1 MDATELCYTPA
12 TKLAAAIR
20 AKEISPVEVTA
31 AVLTRI
37 ERLNPTLNAYCTV
50 TAELARTTARAAEA
64 AVMRGGCPGPLHG
77 VPYSLKD
84 LTPTKGIRTTFGSK
98 IFEHHVPTED
108 ALWLSAC
115 VRLAEYCSAKRTRQ
129 NLAAKVLPTIR
140 SSVQP
145 TTPGTSNARRA
156 VPAALVRRWLQVW
169 DLSRRA
175 ATWPAPSACQRACV
189 VS

>member
-64 AVMRGGCPGPLHG
+64 AVMRVGMPWDRSTVCPTH
-77 VPYSLKD
+77 
-84 LTPTKGIRTTFGSK
+84 SK
-98 IFEHHVPTED
+98 I
-108 ALWLSAC
+108 
-115 VRLAEYCSAKRTRQ
+115 
-129 NLAAKVLPTIR
+129 
-140 SSVQP
+140 
-145 TTPGTSNARRA
+145 
-156 VPAALVRRWLQVW
+156 
-169 DLSRRA
+169 
-175 ATWPAPSACQRACV
+175 
-189 VS
+189 